1 MKKSVYYSAN
11 SSYAEFAVQTI
22 RRSTRTSLSDYSGYT
37 RDEQFELI
45 ETRINRG
52 SFNIDF
58 ILNG

>member
-11 SSYAEFAVQTI
+11 SYYSEISIQTI
-22 RRSTRTSLSDYSGYT
+22 RKSFRTSLSDYSGYT

-58 ILNG
+58 LLNG

>member
-11 SSYAEFAVQTI
+11 SYYSEVSIQTI
-22 RRSTRTSLSDYSGYT
+22 RKPSRTSLSDYSGYT

-58 ILNG
+58 LLNG

>member
-11 SSYAEFAVQTI
+11 SYSEFAVQTI
-22 RRSTRTSLSDYSGYT
+22 RRSIRTSLSDYSGYT

-58 ILNG
+58 LLNG

>member
-11 SSYAEFAVQTI
+11 SYYSEISIQTVRKSSRI
-22 RRSTRTSLSDYSGYT
+22 SLSDYSGYT
-37 RDEQFELI
+37 RDKQFELI